1 MKPRNTA
8 ALLSVALLFSLSACK
23 SLNLQ
28 ATPAPTP
35 TPKPLTFTWEN
46 FPRLDGSAETVPLA
60 QSLAGVMLDEFP
72 LMTLDLT
79 NFSGTDQAFQRLQS
93 GKSNLLLVSDPPQE
107 ILDQL
112 GQEGGDIQ
120 MEELATDGLV
130 FVVHADNPVDSLTID
145 QLRDIYTGTITN
157 WEEVGGEDAEILP
170 FQSLTDTGSQALMDR
185 LVMDG
190 QEMTESPTDY
200 TDYMTGMEEGQKSF
214 DYSPNA
220 IGYTFYRHTQ
230 DLAEVPGLK
239 VVEVDG
245 VSPSAQTVSD
255 HTYPLSTTYYVAM
268 SAQQDPDTPT
278 YALYHWLLSTQGQR
292 LLEGCASVSQK
303 EEESSGYAIT
313 AHWERLEPI
322 NTPNAQRWYESYT
335 DYLIPSEEYGSL
347 VPYIGGRVHTYA
359 EGNWLYGLATR
370 DGVIVTD
377 PVFDDAMNLRSTPM
391 PWTGTSSPDMLLL
404 TTKDQTQTQLGLAA
418 SDGSWYTG
426 QIFQGLLCSHEL
438 GTLMI
443 SQAGDL
449 VMVSPDGTQS
459 PFHFSE
465 DVGLP
470 TLYPTVDWPYMAW
483 STDESTTTLD
493 VYLDLRDG
501 TVYHQAPADFQPADF
516 PNGGGYFVG
525 GRFQLDGTTLTIYP
539 DHGDPH
545 AFDVGEDC
553 ARVDI
558 NGDRVLLFYDTTPE
572 SFRLTDW
579 NGNILLS
586 GEDFTPY
593 FLTYGDIDTP
603 SLFTY
608 NNGHAANIAANSLVL
623 DRDGNPLFTTQGSQV
638 IQYGDRLLYATQG
651 HYILSDLSGNALLC
665 LPRLDQ

>member
-1 MKPRNTA
+1 MKPRNTV

-23 SLNLQ
+23 SLNIQ

-35 TPKPLTFTWEN
+35 TPKSLTFTWEN

-79 NFSGTDQAFQRLQS
+79 NFSGTHQAFQRLQS

-112 GQEGGDIQ
+112 GQEGCNIQ

-130 FVVHADNPVDSLTID
+130 FVVHADNPVNSLTIN

-157 WEEVGGEDAEILP
+157 WKEVGGGDAEILP

-200 TDYMTGMEEGQKSF
+200 TDFMSGMEEGQKSF

-245 VSPSAQTVSD
+245 VSPSAQTISD

-278 YALYHWLLSTQGQR
+278 YALYHWLLSSHGQR
-292 LLEGCASVSQK
+292 LLEGCASASQK
-303 EEESSGYAIT
+303 EEEVSGYAIT
-313 AHWERLEPI
+313 THWERLEPI
-322 NTPNAQRWYESYT
+322 DTPNAQRWYESYT
-335 DYLIPSEEYGSL
+335 DHLIPSEEYGSL

-377 PVFDDAMNLRSTPM
+377 PVFDDAINLRSTPM

-404 TTKDQTQTQLGLAA
+404 TTRDQTQTQLGLAA
-418 SDGSWYTG
+418 ADGSWYTG
-426 QIFQGLLCSHEL
+426 QIFQGILCSHEL
-438 GTLMI
+438 GALMI
-443 SQAGDL
+443 TQTGDF

-465 DVGLP
+465 DVSLP
-470 TLYPTVDWPYMAW
+470 TLYPTMDWPYMAW
-483 STDESTTTLD
+483 STDDSMKTMD

-501 TVYHQAPADFQPADF
+501 TVYRQAPADFQPADF
-516 PNGGGYFVG
+516 PDGGGYFVG
-525 GRFQLDGTTLTIYP
+525 GRFQLEGTTLTICP
-539 DHGDPH
+539 DHGAPH

-579 NGNILLS
+579 DGNILLS

-593 FLTYGDIDTP
+593 FLTYGDIATP

-623 DRDGNPLFTTQGSQV
+623 DRDGNPLFTTQGSHV

-651 HYILSDLSGNALLC
+651 HYILSDLSGKPLLC